1 MPFTAWVLAAAV
13 SVAPG
18 MAMAQPDVPS
28 VAVVPLANLPGTVF
42 DQPPAPG
49 ADAQVPAQPQQPK
62 SPANPR
68 RPWWRIFNDIG
79 SDFAHLPSKDSGSWL
94 LTGSIVSLIAS
105 PVDKAINKR
114 FHGGGAVDVLF
125 DPGKVIGYGAT
136 QFGIAFTIW
145 EWGRV
150 HKQPRV
156 VHLGVD
162 LLRAQ
167 IVTQALT
174 YGLKYAVRRERPDG
188 TGYSFPSGHASVTF
202 ASATVLQRHL
212 GWRFALPT
220 YALATYVAV
229 SRLHENRHYLS
240 DVVFGSTVGI
250 IAGRTVTRHGRDT
263 WALIPVTEKGR
274 TALLITRTW

>member
-1 MPFTAWVLAAAV
+1 M
-13 SVAPG
+13 SSAPG
-18 MAMAQPDVPS
+18 I
-28 VAVVPLANLPGTVF
+28 VVPAPTVADAPALAIVPLSALPGTAVDV
-42 DQPPAPG
+42 DQEPPPA
-49 ADAQVPAQPQQPK
+49 DPQQIPPQSPQK
-62 SPANPR
+62 NPANPQ

-79 SDFAHLPSKDSGSWL
+79 SDFAHLPSKDNASWL
-94 LTGSIVSLIAS
+94 LTGSIVTLIAS
-105 PVDKAINKR
+105 PVDKAINQR
-114 FHGGGAVDVLF
+114 FHGGGFVDVFF
-125 DPGKVIGYGAT
+125 DPGKFIGYGVT
-136 QFGIAFTIW
+136 QFAVAFTTW

-167 IVTQALT
+167 VVAQALT

-212 GWRFALPT
+212 GWKYALPT
-220 YALATYVAV
+220 YTLATYVAV

-240 DVVFGSTVGI
+240 DVIFGSTVGI
-250 IAGRTVTRHGRDT
+250 ISGRTVTRHGRDE
-263 WALIPVTEKGR
+263 WGIIPVTEKGT